1 MPTASNGAALSRR
14 VQVGHSTPDCI
25 LMYLQTHH
33 LDLEYYD
40 RLFEPGAYLETHRH
54 HFCRWHASRD

>member
-1 MPTASNGAALSRR
+1 
-14 VQVGHSTPDCI
+14 
-25 LMYLQTHH
+25 MYLQTHH